1 MKSKDTLGY
10 SFSAIRLRKLRSGL
24 TTLGIVIG
32 IAAIVA
38 LLSFTQGFQVTMTA
52 QFQEGFATDTLV
64 VSAGG
69 AFGGFPG
76 GGEEESDFVLYVN
89 DTADVM
95 EIDGVDLATS
105 IISGMGGLDS
115 EDSHLDLSV
124 SGVNYTEYSMLYSTT
139 FVAEQGEIPTVPA
152 NDSVVIGSSVYDP
165 WNNGT
170 IFADIGDELVLTIT
184 IRDNGAT
191 HENNMTVTVVGILGE
206 IGGTSFGG
214 GPSDSGVY
222 LTLETAVELFES
234 DEASTIVVQL
244 VSDDA
249 ATIDA
254 VTLDIEALFDDEASV
269 LSSTSILAMMDTM
282 LGTIEL
288 LLAGIAG
295 ISLLVAGI
303 GIMNIMIVSLME
315 RTREIGILK
324 ALGAKGRTVMGVFL
338 SEALLIGL
346 IGGVIGIVAG
356 ALLANVFS
364 GIFGGLSSGIGGMG
378 GGPGGDIGSMFS
390 TITPV
395 LTIDLMFWA
404 IFYGVAVSVIFG
416 LYPAYRASKLNPV
429 DALRKE

>member
-1 MKSKDTLGY
+1 LRSRDTLGY

-38 LLSFTQGFQVTMTA
+38 LLSFTAGFQVTMTA

-76 GGEEESDFVLYVN
+76 GGDESDFALYMN
-89 DTADVM
+89 DTANVL
-95 EIDGVDLATS
+95 ELDGVDLATP
-105 IISGMGGLDS
+105 IISGMGSIDS
-115 EDSHLDLSV
+115 EDSHLDGSI
-124 SGVNYTEYSMLYSTT
+124 SGVNYTEYSTLYSTT
-139 FVAEQGEIPTVPA
+139 FLAELGDIPLSPT
-152 NDSVVIGSSVYDP
+152 NDSVVIGSAVYDP
-165 WNNGT
+165 WDNGT
-170 IFADIGDELVLTIT
+170 LFAEVGDELVITVT
-184 IRDNGAT
+184 IRDNGAS
-191 HENNMTVTVVGILGE
+191 HQNNITVTVVGILGE

-214 GPSDSGVY
+214 GPSDSGLY
-222 LTLETAVELFES
+222 IPIETAAEIFES
-234 DEASTIVVQL
+234 EKVSSIVVQL
-244 VSDDA
+244 VSDDE

-254 VTLDIEALFDDEASV
+254 VTLDIEALFDDEANV
-269 LSSTSILAMMDTM
+269 LSSTSVLEMMDTM

-364 GIFGGLSSGIGGMG
+364 GIFGGLAGGI
-378 GGPGGDIGSMFS
+378 GGPGGGGPAALGSMFT

-395 LTIDLMFWA
+395 LTPELMFWA
-404 IFYGVAVSVIFG
+404 IFYGVVVSVIFG
-416 LYPAYRASKLNPV
+416 LYPAYRASKLHPV

>member
-1 MKSKDTLGY
+1 LRSKDTLGY
-10 SFSAIRLRKLRSGL
+10 SVSAIRLRKLRSGL

-76 GGEEESDFVLYVN
+76 AGEESDFALYIN
-89 DTADVM
+89 DTADVQ

-105 IISGMGGLDS
+105 IISGIGSIDS
-115 EDSHLDLSV
+115 EDSHLDLSI
-124 SGVNYTEYSMLYSTT
+124 SGVNYSEYSMLYSTS
-139 FVAEQGEIPTVPA
+139 FVANQGEIPAAPT
-152 NDSVVIGSSVYDP
+152 NDNIVIGNSVHDP
-165 WNNGT
+165 WGNGT
-170 IFADIGDELVLTIT
+170 IFAEVGDELVITIT

-191 HENNMTVTVVGILGE
+191 HENNITVTVVGILGE
-206 IGGTSFGG
+206 IGSTSFGG

-222 LTLETAVELFES
+222 LPLDTAAALFES
-234 DEASTIVVQL
+234 EELSSIVVQL
-244 VSDDA
+244 VSDDE

-254 VTLDIEALFDDEASV
+254 VTLDIEALFDNEANV
-269 LSSTSILAMMDTM
+269 LSSTSVLEMMDTM

-324 ALGAKGRTVMGVFL
+324 ALGAKGRTVMGIFL

-364 GIFGGLSSGIGGMG
+364 GIFGGFAGGMG
-378 GGPGGDIGSMFS
+378 GAGGGPSSGLTAMFT

-395 LTIDLMFWA
+395 LTPELMFWA
-404 IFYGVAVSVIFG
+404 IFYGVVVSVIFG
-416 LYPAYRASKLNPV
+416 LYPAYRASKLDPV

>member
-1 MKSKDTLGY
+1 MKSRDTLGY

-69 AFGGFPG
+69 TFDRFS
-76 GGEEESDFVLYVN
+76 GGEPSDFALYVN
-89 DTADVM
+89 DTADVL
-95 EIDGVDLATS
+95 EIDGVDLATP
-105 IISGMGGLDS
+105 IISGMGSLDS
-115 EDSHLDLSV
+115 EDSHLDLLV
-124 SGVNYTEYSMLYSTT
+124 SGVNYTEYSVLYGTT
-139 FVAEQGEIPTVPA
+139 FVAEQGEIPTAPA
-152 NDSVVIGSSVYDP
+152 NDSVVIGSAIHDP
-165 WNNGT
+165 WSNGT
-170 IFADIGDELVLTIT
+170 IFADVGDELVLTIT

-191 HENNMTVTVVGILGE
+191 HENNITVTVVGILGE

-222 LTLETAVELFES
+222 IPLETAVNLFES
-234 DEASTIVVQL
+234 EELSSIVVQL
-244 VSDDA
+244 VSDDE
-249 ATIDA
+249 ATINA

-269 LSSTSILAMMDTM
+269 MSSTSILEMMDTM

-324 ALGAKGRTVMGVFL
+324 ALGAKGRTVMGIFL

-364 GIFGGLSSGIGGMG
+364 GIFGGFAGGMG
-378 GGPGGDIGSMFS
+378 GPGGGGGTDIGAMFS

-395 LTIDLMFWA
+395 LTPELMFWA

-416 LYPAYRASKLNPV
+416 LYPAYRASKLDPV

>member
-1 MKSKDTLGY
+1 MKTKDTLGY

-64 VSAGG
+64 VSAGSM
-69 AFGGFPG
+69 FDRFS
-76 GGEEESDFVLYVN
+76 GEEPSDFALYVN
-89 DTADVM
+89 DTDEVM
-95 EIDGVDLATS
+95 EIDGVDLATP
-105 IISGMGGLDS
+105 IISGMGSLES
-115 EDSHLDLSV
+115 EDSNLDLSI
-124 SGVNYTEYSMLYSTT
+124 SGVNYTEYNTLYSTT
-139 FVAEQGEIPTVPA
+139 FVAELGKIPTAPA
-152 NDSVVIGSSVYDP
+152 NDSVVIGSAIYDP
-165 WNNGT
+165 WGNET
-170 IFADIGDELVLTIT
+170 IFANVGDELVLTIT

-191 HENNMTVTVVGILGE
+191 HENNITVTVVGILGE

-214 GPSDSGVY
+214 GPSDSGIY
-222 LTLETAVELFES
+222 IPLETAAELFES
-234 DEASTIVVQL
+234 DEVGSIVVQL
-244 VSDDA
+244 VSDDE

-269 LSSTSILAMMDTM
+269 MSSTSILAMMDTM

-324 ALGAKGRTVMGVFL
+324 ALGAKGRTVMGIFL

-378 GGPGGDIGSMFS
+378 GGPGGDIDSMFS

-395 LTIDLMFWA
+395 LTLDLMFWA
-404 IFYGVAVSVIFG
+404 IFYGVVVSVIFG
-416 LYPAYRASKLNPV
+416 LYPAWRASKLDPV

>member
-1 MKSKDTLGY
+1 MKSRDTLGY

-38 LLSFTQGFQVTMTA
+38 LLSFTQGFQVTMTT

-69 AFGGFPG
+69 MFDRFS
-76 GGEEESDFVLYVN
+76 GEEPSDFALYVN
-89 DTADVM
+89 DTAAVM
-95 EIDGVDLATS
+95 EIDGVDLATP
-105 IISGMGGLDS
+105 IISGMGSLDS

-124 SGVNYTEYSMLYSTT
+124 SGVNYTEYSTLYGTT
-139 FVAEQGEIPTVPA
+139 FVAEQGEIPAVPA

-165 WNNGT
+165 WGNGT

-191 HENNMTVTVVGILGE
+191 HENNITVTVVGILGE

-222 LTLETAVELFES
+222 ITLGTAVDLFES
-234 DEASTIVVQL
+234 EEVSSVVVQL
-244 VSDDA
+244 VSDDE
-249 ATIDA
+249 ATIDQ
-254 VTLDIEALFDDEASV
+254 VTLDIEALFDNEASV
-269 LSSTSILAMMDTM
+269 LSSTSVLEMMDTM

-324 ALGAKGRTVMGVFL
+324 ALGAKGRTVLGIFL

-356 ALLANVFS
+356 SLLANVFS
-364 GIFGGLSSGIGGMG
+364 GIFGGFAGGMG
-378 GGPGGDIGSMFS
+378 GVGAGAGSQLTSMFT

-395 LTIDLMFWA
+395 LTPELMFWA
-404 IFYGVAVSVIFG
+404 IFYGVVVSVVFG
-416 LYPAYRASKLNPV
+416 LYPAYRASKLDPV